1 MGIPDCLT
9 CLLRNLYV
17 GQEATVR
24 TGHGTMDWFQLGK
37 GVHQAA
43 YCHLAYLTY
52 MQSRLC
58 EMPDWMKHK
67 LESRLLG
74 EITITNQIGRNEGCR
89 WQGTSS
95 SIPKR
100 VRFVQLTVRPLKG
113 LLIEECH
120 VQTCLTAAKS
130 CVGGGEKER
139 KFWKK

>member
-74 EITITNQIGRNEGCR
+74 EITITSDMQMTPPLWQKMKRN
-89 WQGTSS
+89 
-95 SIPKR
+95 
-100 VRFVQLTVRPLKG
+100 
-113 LLIEECH
+113 
-120 VQTCLTAAKS
+120 
-130 CVGGGEKER
+130 
-139 KFWKK
+139 